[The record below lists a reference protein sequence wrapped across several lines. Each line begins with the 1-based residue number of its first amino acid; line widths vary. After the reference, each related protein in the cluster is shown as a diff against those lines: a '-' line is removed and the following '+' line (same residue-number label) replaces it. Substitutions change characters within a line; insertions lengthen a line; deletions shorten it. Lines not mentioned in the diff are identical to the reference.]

1 MDIYLI
7 RHAEAVEIDNE
18 IVEDGF
24 RYVTPAG
31 RANAK
36 AVARKLKEMKTHF
49 DCIISSPL
57 IRAVQTA
64 EIFSSILN
72 HKPEIKAA
80 IELIGGYSNNRF
92 MQLIKRNSHH
102 KSISCFGHSP
112 DVNLFAIALLKNHN
126 VKELKLN
133 FKNCSVCKIH
143 YDIHS
148 EKGEFKFFLKSDTLE
163 VVLPASKN

>member
-7 RHAEAVEIDNE
+7 RHAEAVDIDND

-24 RYVTPAG
+24 RYITPAG
-31 RANAK
+31 RKNAIS
-36 AVARKLKEMKTHF
+36 VASKLKEMKVHF

-57 IRAVQTA
+57 VRAVQTA
-64 EIFSSILN
+64 EVFSAVLN

-80 IELIGGYSNNRF
+80 IELIGGYSNHRF
-92 MQLIKRNSHH
+92 IQLLRKNSHH
-102 KSISCFGHSP
+102 KSIACFGHSP
-112 DVNLFAIALLKNHN
+112 DVNLFAIALLKNNN

-143 YDIHS
+143 YDLHS
-148 EKGEFKFFLKSDTLE
+148 EKGEFKFFLKSDTME
-163 VVLPASKN
+163 VVSS